1 MKNIVWQ
8 SCHDFISS
16 KKWAVWKPENLLS
29 PLPKHER
36 IMTKRSFHPSD
47 IQAVKE
53 EYLAGIFQFAARF
66 LQLRPEE
73 KQAIA
78 EQANLRYFPK
88 GSMLLREGQISDLC
102 YFVLRGC
109 VRQYYL
115 VDGIEKNTHFF
126 TEGQPVTPDEGTHQK
141 QPSSSYLSCLED
153 CVLAVSTPEDERRM
167 YRKFPRLESV
177 CRLSVEEEL
186 GKSKAHL
193 ASFILL
199 SPEQRYVQ
207 LLQNQPDLVA
217 RIPNIH
223 LASYLGIAPESLSR
237 IKKRIRRRIS

>member
-1 MKNIVWQ
+1 
-8 SCHDFISS
+8 
-16 KKWAVWKPENLLS
+16 
-29 PLPKHER
+29 
-36 IMTKRSFHPSD
+36 MTKRSFHPSD
-47 IQAVKE
+47 IQAIKE
-53 EYLAGIFQFAARF
+53 EYLDGIFQFVARF
-66 LQLRPEE
+66 LQLHPDE

-78 EQANLRYFPK
+78 EQTNLRYFPK
-88 GSMLLREGQISDLC
+88 GSTLLREGQVSNLC

-115 VDGIEKNTHFF
+115 VDGVEKTTHFF
-126 TEGQPVTPDEGTHQK
+126 TEGQPVTPDESTNLLR
-141 QPSSSYLSCLED
+141 PSQSYLSCLED
-153 CVLAVSTPEDERRM
+153 SVLAVSTPEKEQQM

-199 SPEQRYVQ
+199 TPEQRYLQ
-207 LLQNQPDLVA
+207 LLQNQPDLIA
-217 RIPNIH
+217 RVPNIH

-237 IKKRIRRRIS
+237 IKKRLQERIS